1 MVRGGMSIQDK
12 IDQLILPDQRESPLS
27 MTMSYN
33 DKLNKIG
40 PRKLLA
46 CDGGGI
52 RGIISIEI
60 LARVESELRKSSGN
74 PKLVLAD
81 YFDYVAGTSTGAII
95 ATLVALG
102 YSVDEIRDF
111 YLRSGAEMF
120 QKARLWER
128 FRTKFESDK
137 LSEMLRDVAGEDTT
151 FGSDKLR
158 TLLMMVLRNAT
169 TDSPWPLS
177 NNPAAKYNDITHPG
191 CNLKLPLWQ
200 LVRASTAAP
209 TYFPPEVIHVDH
221 DFIFVDGGVTMYNNP
236 AFQLFLMAT
245 SEPYRLLW
253 PTGEEKMLLIS
264 VGTGAS
270 ANANS
275 NLSPEEMNLIY
286 NAATIPSALMAA
298 ALHEQD
304 FLCRI
309 FGKCLAGDL
318 LDSEVGTVIGQ
329 GVPNV
334 PKLFTYARYNA
345 ELSREGLDA
354 LGLKHINPVHV
365 QQMDSVDHIGEMQ
378 EVGRAL
384 GQQKVKSEHFAG
396 FPVAS

>member
-1 MVRGGMSIQDK
+1 
-12 IDQLILPDQRESPLS
+12 
-27 MTMSYN
+27 MSYRE
-33 DKLNKIG
+33 KLNKIG

-60 LARVESELRKSSGN
+60 LARIESKLRNNSGN

-95 ATLVALG
+95 ATLIALG
-102 YSVDEIRDF
+102 HTVDGIRDF

-120 QKARLWER
+120 HKARLWER
-128 FRTKFESDK
+128 FCTKFESDK
-137 LSEMLRDVAGEDTT
+137 LSEMLRGVIGEDTT
-151 FGSDKLR
+151 LGSEKLR

-177 NNPAAKYNDITHPG
+177 NNPAARYNDAARPD

-209 TYFPPEVIHVDH
+209 TYFPPEVIHVDR

-253 PTGEEKMLLIS
+253 PTSEEKMLLVS

-270 ANANS
+270 ANANN
-275 NLSPEEMNLIY
+275 NLSPEEMNLLY
-286 NAATIPSALMAA
+286 NAGTIPSALMAA

-309 FGKCLAGDL
+309 FGKCLTGDF
-318 LDSEVGTVIGQ
+318 LDREIGTVIGQ
-329 GVPNV
+329 GIPNV
-334 PKLFTYARYNA
+334 PKLFTYVRYNA
-345 ELSREGLDA
+345 ELSCEGLAA
-354 LGLKHINPVHV
+354 LGLEHVNPVHV

-378 EVGRAL
+378 EVGQTLAQR
-384 GQQKVKSEHFAG
+384 KVKAEHFAG
-396 FPVAS
+396 FPATSTS

>member
-1 MVRGGMSIQDK
+1 MR
-12 IDQLILPDQRESPLS
+12 
-27 MTMSYN
+27 MSYR
-33 DKLNKIG
+33 DKLDKTG

-52 RGIISIEI
+52 RGIISIEV
-60 LARVESELRKSSGN
+60 LARIESELRKSSGN

-81 YFDYVAGTSTGAII
+81 YFDYVGGTSTGAII
-95 ATLVALG
+95 ATLIALG
-102 YSVDEIRDF
+102 YSIDETRDF
-111 YLRSGAEMF
+111 YLRSGTEMF
-120 QKARLWER
+120 HKARLWER
-128 FRTKFESDK
+128 FRTKFEDDK
-137 LSEMLRDVAGEDTT
+137 LSQMLRDVIGADTT
-151 FGSDKLR
+151 LGSEKLR
-158 TLLMMVLRNAT
+158 TLLMMVMRNAT

-177 NNPAAKYNDITHPG
+177 NNPKAKYNDAARAD

-209 TYFPPEVIHVDH
+209 TYFPPEVVRVGR
-221 DFIFVDGGVTMYNNP
+221 DFIFVDGAVTMFNNP

-253 PTGEEKMLLIS
+253 PTGEDKMLLIS
-264 VGTGAS
+264 VGTGAT

-275 NLSPEEMNLIY
+275 NLSPEEMNLLY
-286 NAATIPSALMAA
+286 NAGTIPSALMAA
-298 ALHEQD
+298 ALYEQD

-318 LDSEVGTVIGQ
+318 LDREIGSVIGQ
-329 GVPNV
+329 GIPNV

-354 LGLKHINPVHV
+354 LGLEHINPRHV
-365 QQMDSVDHIGEMQ
+365 QQIDSVDHIGEMQ
-378 EVGRAL
+378 EVGRTLA
-384 GQQKVKSEHFAG
+384 QQKVKSEHFAA
-396 FPVAS
+396 FPPAS

>member
-1 MVRGGMSIQDK
+1 
-12 IDQLILPDQRESPLS
+12 
-27 MTMSYN
+27 MSYR
-33 DKLNKIG
+33 DKLDKSG
-40 PRKLLA
+40 SRKLLA

-52 RGIISIEI
+52 RGIISIEVLGRI
-60 LARVESELRKSSGN
+60 ESELRKSSGN

-95 ATLVALG
+95 ATLIALG
-102 YSVDEIRDF
+102 YSIDELRDF

-120 QKARLWER
+120 HKARLWER
-128 FRTKFESDK
+128 FRTKFEDDN
-137 LSEMLRDVAGEDTT
+137 LSSMLRDVIGVDTT
-151 FGSDKLR
+151 LGSEKLR

-169 TDSPWPLS
+169 TDSPWPIC
-177 NNPAAKYNDITHPG
+177 NNPRAKYNEPDRVD

-209 TYFPPEVIHVDH
+209 TYFPPEVVRVGR
-221 DFIFVDGGVTMYNNP
+221 DFIFVDGAVTMFNNP

-253 PTGEEKMLLIS
+253 PPGEDKMLLIS

-270 ANANS
+270 ANATN
-275 NLSPEEMNLIY
+275 NLSPEEMNLLY
-286 NAATIPSALMAA
+286 NAGTIPAALMAA

-318 LDSEVGTVIGQ
+318 LDCEIGNVIGQ
-329 GVPNV
+329 GIPNV
-334 PKLFTYARYNA
+334 PKLFTYARYNI

-354 LGLKHINPVHV
+354 LGLEHINPLHV
-365 QQMDSVDHIGEMQ
+365 QQIDSVDHVGEMQ
-378 EVGRAL
+378 EVGRTLAL
-384 GQQKVKSEHFAG
+384 QKVKAEHFTA

>member
-1 MVRGGMSIQDK
+1 
-12 IDQLILPDQRESPLS
+12 
-27 MTMSYN
+27 MSYR

-52 RGIISIEI
+52 RGIISIEV
-60 LARVESELRKSSGN
+60 LARIESELRKSSGN

-95 ATLVALG
+95 ATLIALG
-102 YSVDEIRDF
+102 YSADQTRDF

-120 QKARLWER
+120 HKARLWER
-128 FRTKFESDK
+128 FRTKFEDDK
-137 LSEMLRDVAGEDTT
+137 LSKMLRDVVGEDTT
-151 FGSDKLR
+151 LGSEKLR
-158 TLLMMVLRNAT
+158 TLLMMVMRNAT

-177 NNPAAKYNDITHPG
+177 NNPKARYNDVARAD

-209 TYFPPEVIHVDH
+209 TYFPPEVVHVGR
-221 DFIFVDGGVTMYNNP
+221 DFIFVDGAVTMFNNP

-253 PTGEEKMLLIS
+253 PTGEDKMLLIS

-275 NLSPEEMNLIY
+275 NLSPEEMNLLY
-286 NAATIPSALMAA
+286 NAGTIPSALMAA

-309 FGKCLAGDL
+309 FGKCLVGDL
-318 LDSEVGTVIGQ
+318 LDREIGSVIGQ
-329 GVPNV
+329 GIPDV
-334 PKLFTYARYNA
+334 PKLFTYVRYNA

-354 LGLKHINPVHV
+354 LGLGHINAGHV
-365 QQMDSVDHIGEMQ
+365 QQIDSVEHIGEMQ

-384 GQQKVKSEHFAG
+384 AQQKVKGEHFSA
-396 FPVAS
+396 FPAASLV

>member
-1 MVRGGMSIQDK
+1 
-12 IDQLILPDQRESPLS
+12 
-27 MTMSYN
+27 MTMSHR
-33 DKLNKIG
+33 DRLDKIG

-52 RGIISIEI
+52 RGIISIEV
-60 LARVESELRKSSGN
+60 LARIESELRKSSGN

-81 YFDYVAGTSTGAII
+81 YFDYVGGTSTGAII
-95 ATLVALG
+95 ATLIALG
-102 YSVDEIRDF
+102 YSIDETRDF
-111 YLRSGAEMF
+111 YLRSGTEMF
-120 QKARLWER
+120 HKARLWER
-128 FRTKFESDK
+128 FRTKFEDDK
-137 LSEMLRDVAGEDTT
+137 LSQMLRDVIGPDTT
-151 FGSDKLR
+151 LGSEKLR
-158 TLLMMVLRNAT
+158 TLLMMVMRNAT

-177 NNPAAKYNDITHPG
+177 NNPKAKYNDAARAD

-209 TYFPPEVIHVDH
+209 TYFPPEVVRVGR
-221 DFIFVDGGVTMYNNP
+221 DFVFVDGAVTMYNNP

-253 PTGEEKMLLIS
+253 PTGEDKMLLIS

-270 ANANS
+270 ANANN
-275 NLSPEEMNLIY
+275 NLSPEEMNLLY
-286 NAATIPSALMAA
+286 NAGTIPSALMAA

-318 LDSEVGTVIGQ
+318 LDREIGNVIGQ
-329 GVPNV
+329 GIPNV
-334 PKLFTYARYNA
+334 PKLFTYGRYNI

-354 LGLKHINPVHV
+354 LGLEHINAQHV
-365 QQMDSVDHIGEMQ
+365 QQIDSVDHVSEMQ
-378 EVGRAL
+378 EVGRTLAL
-384 GQQKVKSEHFAG
+384 QKVKDEHFTA
-396 FPVAS
+396 FPPAS

>member
-1 MVRGGMSIQDK
+1 
-12 IDQLILPDQRESPLS
+12 
-27 MTMSYN
+27 MTYL
-33 DKLNKIG
+33 DKLDKG
-40 PRKLLA
+40 GARKLLA

-52 RGIISIEI
+52 RGIISIEV
-60 LARVESELRKSSGN
+60 LARIESELRKSSGN
-74 PKLVLAD
+74 LKLVLAD

-95 ATLVALG
+95 ATLIALG
-102 YSVDEIRDF
+102 YSVDQTRDF

-120 QKARLWER
+120 HKARLWER
-128 FRTKFESDK
+128 FRTKFEDDK
-137 LSEMLRDVAGEDTT
+137 LSKMLRDVIGEDTT
-151 FGSDKLR
+151 LGSEKLR
-158 TLLMMVLRNAT
+158 TLLMMVMRNAT

-177 NNPAAKYNDITHPG
+177 NNPKARYNDVG
-191 CNLKLPLWQ
+191 RADCNLKLPLWQ

-209 TYFPPEVIHVDH
+209 TYFPPEVVRVGR
-221 DFIFVDGGVTMYNNP
+221 DFIFVDGAVTMFNNP

-253 PTGEEKMLLIS
+253 PTGDDKMLLIS

-275 NLSPEEMNLIY
+275 NLSPEEMNLLY
-286 NAATIPSALMAA
+286 NAGTIPSALMAA

-309 FGKCLAGDL
+309 FGKCLAGDS
-318 LDSEVGTVIGQ
+318 LDREIGSVIGQ
-329 GVPNV
+329 GIPDV

-354 LGLKHINPVHV
+354 LGLEHINAGHV
-365 QQMDSVDHIGEMQ
+365 QQIDSVEHIGEMQ
-378 EVGRAL
+378 EVGQAL
-384 GQQKVKSEHFAG
+384 AQQKVKTEHFSA
-396 FPVAS
+396 FPAASLV

>member
-1 MVRGGMSIQDK
+1 MRTAECRFK
-12 IDQLILPDQRESPLS
+12 INRPIDLPDQGERSLS
-27 MTMSYN
+27 LTMSYR

-52 RGIISIEI
+52 RGIISIEV
-60 LARVESELRKSSGN
+60 LARVEAELRKSSGN
-74 PKLVLAD
+74 PKLVLAG

-95 ATLVALG
+95 ATLIALG
-102 YSVDEIRDF
+102 LSADEIRDF

-120 QKARLWER
+120 HKARLWER

-137 LSEMLRDVAGEDTT
+137 LSEMLRDLIGEDTT
-151 FGSDKLR
+151 LGSEKLH

-177 NNPAAKYNDITHPG
+177 NNPAAKYNDTTRPG

-245 SEPYRLLW
+245 SEPYRLCW
-253 PTGEEKMLLIS
+253 STGEDKMLLVS
-264 VGTGAS
+264 MGTGAS
-270 ANANS
+270 ANANNS
-275 NLSPEEMNLIY
+275 LSPEEMNLIY
-286 NAATIPSALMAA
+286 NASTIPSALMAA
-298 ALHEQD
+298 ALQEQD

-309 FGKCLAGDL
+309 FGKCVAGDL
-318 LDSEVGTVIGQ
+318 LDREVGTVLGQ
-329 GVPNV
+329 GIPNV

-354 LGLKHINPVHV
+354 LGLEHINPVHV

-378 EVGRAL
+378 EVGRTVAE
-384 GQQKVKSEHFAG
+384 QKVKAADFAA
-396 FPVAS
+396 FPAAS